1 MRIGIDV
8 TASIY
13 QGTGVSSYYWE
24 LVPELIKLGREH
36 EFVLLGYALRRYHEL
51 TLATKKFRFPPRI
64 MEFLWNQLHVFP
76 VEKLVGEVDVFHAW
90 DYLQPPAKKAK
101 VVTTIHDLTA
111 IKFPM
116 YHHPLTVAAQT
127 HRLRWVRREASLII
141 ADSEAT
147 KQDIIELLGIEQER
161 IRVVHLASGQIFGK
175 FKAQSSKFKVDE
187 IDRIKKKYGIEGE
200 YLLSVGTMEPRKNL
214 KRVMAAFAEI
224 RNQKSEIRNL
234 VVVGRAGWGEQ
245 VMPAKG
251 VKFLGVVPERDLPGL
266 YGGAMALIYPSLYEG
281 FGLPILEAMTV
292 GCPVVTSDR
301 GSLKEV
307 AGEAAVLVDPENED
321 SIAMGIEEA
330 VERRAVWVKKGLA
343 QAAKFSWEKA
353 ARETLRVYE
362 EAVG

>member
-101 VVTTIHDLTA
+101 IVTTIHDLTA

-224 RNQKSEIRNL
+224 RNPKSEIRNL

-281 FGLPILEAMTV
+281 FGLPILEAMTS
-292 GCPVVTSDR
+292 GCPVVTSDK

-307 AGEAAVLVDPENED
+307 AGNAAVLVDPENEE

-330 VERRAVWVKKGLA
+330 VEKRSVWTAKGLA